1 MLQPPFGVVF
11 DMLRRAN
18 PVQMENPDG
27 SVIKANDE
35 PPFSD
40 WKGHPYELN
49 VHYPG
54 LCVALA
60 EADGHGPTDIVGFGL
75 VLDDSSQYLC
85 LCPLGSALRAP
96 GGHGSPGMLA
106 WFISKLRSQKPQK
119 GKRSASVEVRAC
131 LTRAAGKIQRHFLTQ
146 DPSVMTRARLNGMLE
161 TVGEHLTALDNVE
174 EESEV
179 VN

>member
-96 GGHGSPGMLA
+96 GGHGSRVCWRGS
-106 WFISKLRSQKPQK
+106 FRSCGP
-119 GKRSASVEVRAC
+119 RSRRKVSGVPLWKFGRV
-131 LTRAAGKIQRHFLTQ
+131 
-146 DPSVMTRARLNGMLE
+146 
-161 TVGEHLTALDNVE
+161 
-174 EESEV
+174 
-179 VN
+179 